1 MIKVPTAMLRP
12 IFVFIVA
19 AMLAVPVFAQTFV
32 PGFEDVPLMPGLKVI
47 PVSSHVFET
56 PAGRLIEVRAAGTV
70 SAAALETFYRDTM
83 PALGWSRGP
92 DGSFV
97 RTNEVLVIEHSSAG
111 GNLAVTFR
119 LSPRTK

>member
-19 AMLAVPVFAQTFV
+19 AMLAVPVYAQTFV

-47 PVSSHVFET
+47 PDSGHVFET

-70 SAAALETFYRDTM
+70 SAAALETFYQDTM

-97 RTNEVLVIEHSSAG
+97 RTNEVLVIERSGAE

>member
-1 MIKVPTAMLRP
+1 MIKVPTVMLRP
-12 IFVFIVA
+12 IFVFIAA
-19 AMLAVPVFAQTFV
+19 AMLAVPVLAQTFV
-32 PGFEDVPLMPGLKVI
+32 PGFEDVPLMPGLNVI
-47 PVSSHVFET
+47 PDSSHVFET
-56 PAGRLIEVRAAGTV
+56 PAGRLIEVRAAGAV

-83 PALGWSRGP
+83 PALGWSRDP

-97 RTNEVLVIEHSSAG
+97 QTNEVLVIEHSGAG

>member
-1 MIKVPTAMLRP
+1 
-12 IFVFIVA
+12 
-19 AMLAVPVFAQTFV
+19 
-32 PGFEDVPLMPGLKVI
+32 MPGLKVI
-47 PVSSHVFET
+47 PDSSHVFET

-97 RTNEVLVIEHSSAG
+97 RTNEVLVIERSGAG
-111 GNLAVTFR
+111 RKPSRDVSIVTADKIKSDH
-119 LSPRTK
+119 LE

>member
-32 PGFEDVPLMPGLKVI
+32 PGFEDVPLMPGLNVI
-47 PVSSHVFET
+47 PVSGHVFET

-70 SAAALETFYRDTM
+70 SAAALDTFYRDTM

-97 RTNEVLVIEHSSAG
+97 RTNEVLFIEHSGAG
-111 GNLAVTFR
+111 GNIAVTFR